1 MNINIK
7 QRAKDIMKADMVTM
21 LMGAG
26 IFAIVNM
33 LVTFL
38 NTNQVGSIFAGFISA
53 ISSACAACF
62 FFRAFNRGRGDV
74 YDTYALLT
82 DSVNLAK
89 ASTIMVAVW
98 IVETLTGL
106 LTNVL
111 VMIPLLGTIAAM
123 VIIIMVPYLLMI
135 VWYLFV
141 ANPQYPVDYY
151 LKASVKYMSG
161 KFLMYIGFAIALG
174 FVPWLIELA
183 LATFLGSA
191 IASVLC
197 LPLEAYISLAMAG
210 YFTQLIPSSWYAGT
224 ERF

>member
-123 VIIIMVPYLLMI
+123 VIIIMVP
-135 VWYLFV
+135 VC
-141 ANPQYPVDYY
+141 
-151 LKASVKYMSG
+151 G
-161 KFLMYIGFAIALG
+161 KPT
-174 FVPWLIELA
+174 VP
-183 LATFLGSA
+183 
-191 IASVLC
+191 C
-197 LPLEAYISLAMAG
+197 
-210 YFTQLIPSSWYAGT
+210 
-224 ERF
+224 